1 MAATPGSALH
11 ARNIV
16 PNKRRLTSGQRHLL
30 SLLKQDAKEDGWAAV
45 SKPVARLFTD
55 KQIPGG
61 AMPEE
66 LCEFEYV
73 GTEGAGR
80 ARLTQKGE
88 AVLEA
93 LQWL

>member
-1 MAATPGSALH
+1 MTFDEWATASFEPAQ
-11 ARNIV
+11 AR
-16 PNKRRLTSGQRHLL
+16 RRREWL
-30 SLLKQDAKEDGWAAV
+30 APV
-45 SKPVARLFTD
+45 SKLVARLFTD

-73 GTEGAGR
+73 DADGAWW